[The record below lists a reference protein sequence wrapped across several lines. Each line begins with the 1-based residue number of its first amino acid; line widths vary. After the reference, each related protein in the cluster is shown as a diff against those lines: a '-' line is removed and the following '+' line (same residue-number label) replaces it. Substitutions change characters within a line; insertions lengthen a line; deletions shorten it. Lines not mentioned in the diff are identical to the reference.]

1 MMIREIKFT
10 EKALKDL
17 YELDYTIRY
26 NYQAPL
32 TAVRYLTGL
41 KQTIQELSHAADL
54 SVVQS
59 KLSLKY
65 GVEVRRINYKEM
77 AVLYSIEEDV
87 VIVHRILPQSMI
99 IL

>member
-1 MMIREIKFT
+1 MIREIKFT

-32 TAVRYLTGL
+32 TAERYLTGL
-41 KQTIQELSHAADL
+41 KQTIQELSQAADL